1 MLYGVQVRNPDG
13 NLNPLK
19 KNKMLKIL
27 NLTKRY
33 SKMTV
38 LDKISFE
45 VNEKFIT
52 GIIGPNGAGK
62 STLLKIITGF
72 ENADEGE
79 ISFNGKSI
87 LSFEEK
93 MSLFSYM
100 PEQLELYP
108 NYYVGELLDFVHKTT
123 GISEKSTLE
132 ALGLEDVK
140 SKKIGHLSKGY
151 RQRLK
156 LYISL
161 CNRKQIVVLDEPFEG
176 FDPIQMATILELIR
190 KQREKDRT
198 FILSIHQLYDAEKIC
213 DYFVLLDEG
222 KAVAVGD
229 MENLRDRFGNK
240 NSSLEEIFIRTLK

>member
-1 MLYGVQVRNPDG
+1 
-13 NLNPLK
+13 
-19 KNKMLKIL
+19 MLKIL
-27 NLTKRY
+27 NVTKRY
-33 SKMTV
+33 SGTTV

-45 VNEKFIT
+45 VKEESIT

-62 STLLKIITGF
+62 TTLLKIITGF

-100 PEQLELYP
+100 PEQLEPYP
-108 NYYVGELLDFVHKTT
+108 NYYVGELLDFIHKTT
-123 GISEKSTLE
+123 GISEKESLE
-132 ALGLEDVK
+132 ALNLENVRA
-140 SKKIGHLSKGY
+140 KKIGHLSKGY

-161 CNRKQIVVLDEPFEG
+161 CNSKRIMVLDEPFEG
-176 FDPIQMATILELIR
+176 FDPIQLVIILELIR
-190 KQREKDRT
+190 KQRGEGRT
-198 FILSIHQLYDAEKIC
+198 FILSIHQLHDAEKIC

-222 KAVAVGD
+222 KAVAMGD
-229 MENLRDRFGNK
+229 MERLRQSLGDK
-240 NSSLEEIFIRTLK
+240 NSSLEEIFIKALK